1 MTIAGLGGLGSNV
14 AFALA
19 RIGVGHLHLI
29 DFDTVDITNL
39 NRQQYFMEHI
49 GMKKTDALQSLLLK
63 INPYLDIRTACVRV
77 TEDNLLELFC
87 DATIVCEAFD
97 RPEAKAMLVNGIL
110 THFPDKKL
118 VSASG
123 MAGFDSSNTI
133 VTRQVM
139 PNFYLCGDGIS
150 EPAYGHG
157 LMAARVAICAAH
169 EANMITR
176 LLLGET
182 HI

>member
-1 MTIAGLGGLGSNV
+1 
-14 AFALA
+14 
-19 RIGVGHLHLI
+19 
-29 DFDTVDITNL
+29 
-39 NRQQYFMEHI
+39 
-49 GMKKTDALQSLLLK
+49 
-63 INPYLDIRTACVRV
+63 
-77 TEDNLLELFC
+77 
-87 DATIVCEAFD
+87 
-97 RPEAKAMLVNGIL
+97 MLVNGIL

-176 LLLGET
+176 LLLGGSIRNDYLSDDMLHRNSVYYST
-182 HI
+182 QYYQFDFSRAG